1 MEGAGVWGDQIMMRF
16 KAAALC
22 AVLLGALSSGGCAA
36 VGVTMASAAGG
47 VAMGSGV
54 EHTMSGITYK
64 TFTASLSDLRLATL
78 DSLQRMDIGVEGD
91 AQTAEG
97 WMLSATARDRLI
109 EIELESLT
117 GNTTRMRVVA
127 NKGQIFFKDAATA
140 TEIIL
145 QTVQSLDDQRAG
157 LAAEAA
163 ARAKRTPAG
172 KQATVSKGKR
182 T

>member
-1 MEGAGVWGDQIMMRF
+1 MTRMVR
-16 KAAALC
+16 AAALG
-22 AVLLGALSSGGCAA
+22 AVLLGALSMGGCAA

-78 DSLQRMDIGVEGD
+78 ESLQRMEIAVEGD
-91 AQTAEG
+91 AATDEG
-97 WMLSATARDRLI
+97 WMLTATARDRTI
-109 EIELESLT
+109 DIELESVT

-145 QTVQSLDDQRAG
+145 QTVQALDDQRA
-157 LAAEAA
+157 EA
-163 ARAKRTPAG
+163 ARAAAAVTAARARRSATG
-172 KQATVSKGKR
+172 KQATTTPKAKGS
-182 T
+182 

>member
-1 MEGAGVWGDQIMMRF
+1 MTRF

-22 AVLLGALSSGGCAA
+22 AVLLGALSNGGCAA
-36 VGVTMASAAGG
+36 VGFTLASAAGG

-64 TFTASLSDLRLATL
+64 TFTAPLADLRLATL
-78 DSLQRMDIGVEGD
+78 ESLQRMDIAVEGD
-91 AQTAEG
+91 AQTDDG
-97 WMLSATARDRLI
+97 WMISATARDRLI
-109 EIELESLT
+109 DVELESLT
-117 GNTTRMRVVA
+117 GSTTRMRVVA
-127 NKGQIFFKDAATA
+127 NKGQVFFKDAATA

-145 QTVQSLDDQRAG
+145 QTVQSLDDQRA

-172 KQATVSKGKR
+172 KQATAGKGKR
-182 T
+182 S